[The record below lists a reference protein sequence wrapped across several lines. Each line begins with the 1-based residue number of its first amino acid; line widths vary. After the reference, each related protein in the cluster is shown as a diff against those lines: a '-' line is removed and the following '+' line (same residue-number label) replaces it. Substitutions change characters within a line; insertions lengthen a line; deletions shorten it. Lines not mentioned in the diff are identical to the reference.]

1 MFDANDPDVPDTP
14 TGGHH
19 RSSKARRSMMPIV
32 GISLAVVGGLIVGSQ
47 TMFASA
53 EPGAVHGSS
62 GHRSAALVPPAGTTW
77 IEGVITDQANHA
89 QDNVN
94 VEAWPRNPRA
104 TAPVASS
111 LTYGGPPN
119 NPRYKHG
126 FFVLEVPSDKAY
138 RIVFSGVGGKED
150 GDLFRMKS
158 YGSGRPIV
166 VRNLVSAAGRIRNLG
181 VVPLARQ
188 GHVAS
193 KTKATLSR
201 AKIASGKSATLRV
214 KVTSR
219 FVTNVTGKV
228 VVRAGGKKI
237 THRLTQLSHSK
248 ETFKLP
254 KLKKAGKYKVTASY
268 TGSGTVHASKAKTVK
283 LTVQK

>member
-1 MFDANDPDVPDTP
+1 MFDANEPDAPDTP
-14 TGGHH
+14 HGGHH
-19 RSSKARRSMMPIV
+19 RSSKVRRSMPIV

-53 EPGAVHGSS
+53 EPGAVQGSS

-94 VEAWPRNPRA
+94 VEAWPRNPKA
-104 TAPVASS
+104 TAPIASS

-138 RIVFSGVGGKED
+138 RIVFSGVGAKED
-150 GDLFRMKS
+150 GDRFRMKS
-158 YGSGRPIV
+158 YGGGRPIM
-166 VRNLVSAAGRIRNLG
+166 VRNLVSASGRIRNLG

-228 VVRAGGKKI
+228 VVRAGGKKM
-237 THRLTQLSHSK
+237 THRLSHSK

-254 KLKKAGKYKVTASY
+254 KLKKAGKYKITASY
-268 TGSGTVHASKAKTVK
+268 TGSGTVHGSKAKTVK